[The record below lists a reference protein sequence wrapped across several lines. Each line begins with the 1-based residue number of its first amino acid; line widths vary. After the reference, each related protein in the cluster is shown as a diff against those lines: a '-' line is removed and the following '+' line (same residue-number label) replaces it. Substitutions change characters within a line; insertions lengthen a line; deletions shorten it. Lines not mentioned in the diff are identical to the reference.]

1 MTDKKRVSIE
11 VTYEENEHMFKVDGI
26 NLKSKDSPS
35 LFVIADVVACVL
47 NIYTKEF
54 PCFPDHVESSLN
66 TYMNE
71 ED

>member
-1 MTDKKRVSIE
+1 MKQKHLSIE
-11 VTYEENEHMFKVDGI
+11 VTYEEKEHMFKVDGI

-35 LFVIADVVACVL
+35 HFVIADVVACIL

-54 PCFPDHVESSLN
+54 SCFPDHVESSLHI
-66 TYMNE
+66 YMNK

>member
-1 MTDKKRVSIE
+1 MKQKHLSIE
-11 VTYEENEHMFKVDGI
+11 VTYEEDETMFKVDGI

-35 LFVIADVVACVL
+35 HHVIADIVACVL

-66 TYMNE
+66 TYMNK